1 MNPKHHIESV
11 NGCDAIQE
19 LIADYAF
26 GLTSADETRL
36 VEANLD
42 ACPEAVSQLAD
53 FRRIQDEMYA
63 GVPQVEPPPQLSQ
76 KLMAAIAAPETATPL
91 ATPAVTLLPP
101 RKMQWGWLTAAAA
114 IVALVVTNVYWLAR
128 SAAPS
133 PTPGNGESVSA
144 QIPVQGES
152 TFQLTSADN
161 LRWVRLPPSQENT
174 SASAVLM
181 WNVESE
187 IGLLYVRGF
196 PELAVGK
203 TFQLWLTRG
212 DDRASAGTFRVDED
226 GNGALL
232 FHLTD
237 ALDKYTWARIT
248 EEQGEGSNE
257 PSDQVV
263 VVGEL

>member
-26 GLTSADETRL
+26 GLTSVEETRL

-42 ACPEAVSQLAD
+42 TCAEAVAQLAD

-63 GVPQVEPPPQLSQ
+63 GVPQLEPPSQLGL
-76 KLMAAIAAPETATPL
+76 KLMAAIAAPETVTPL
-91 ATPAVTLLPP
+91 ATPAVSSPSP
-101 RKMQWGWLTAAAA
+101 RKIQWGWVTAAAA
-114 IVALVVTNVYWLAR
+114 MVALIVTNGYWLAR
-128 SAAPS
+128 SAPAPTS
-133 PTPGNGESVSA
+133 GNGESASA
-144 QIPVQGES
+144 QIPVQGDS

-174 SASAVLM
+174 NASAVLM

-212 DDRASAGTFRVDED
+212 DERASAGTFRVDEN

-248 EEQGEGSNE
+248 EEQGEGGYE